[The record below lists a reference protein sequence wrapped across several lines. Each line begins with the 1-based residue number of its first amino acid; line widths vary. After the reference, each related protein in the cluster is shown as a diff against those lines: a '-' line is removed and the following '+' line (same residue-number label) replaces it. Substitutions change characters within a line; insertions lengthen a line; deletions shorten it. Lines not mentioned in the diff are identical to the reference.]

1 MTTRYFVKSIRRLT
15 NTLNGNPRFKLI
27 VADGKGSTITMH
39 TKPDAQFNYTVS
51 MTWQDKMIEADTH
64 STKRIMM
71 IDDAKVSEVF

>member
-1 MTTRYFVKSIRRLT
+1 MNNRYFVKNIRRLT

-27 VADGKGSTITMH
+27 VADGQGSTITMH
-39 TKPDAQFNYTVS
+39 TKPDAQFSYTVS
-51 MTWQDKMIEADTH
+51 TTWLDRMIEADTH